1 MLRPW
6 ADALALAALRKEPNG
21 QTRLNRIAEQTV
33 RKAIA
38 GDMSA
43 IREIG
48 ERLDGRVN
56 LQPED
61 VAQIGA
67 TMQQPL
73 INALVAALV
82 DKKRIGDGAKVV
94 DAVAEMVDTKTKE

>member
-6 ADALALAALRKEPNG
+6 ADAIALAALRKEPNG
-21 QTRLNRIAEQTV
+21 QTRLNRIAEQLV
-33 RKAIA
+33 RKGMS

-67 TMQQPL
+67 SMQQPL

-82 DKKRIGDGAKVV
+82 QKKRPEDAKVI
-94 DAVAEMVDTKTKE
+94 DAVALMVDDKLKE

>member
-6 ADALALAALRKEPNG
+6 AEAIALAALRKEPNG
-21 QTRLNRIAEQTV
+21 QTRLNRIAEQLV
-33 RKAIA
+33 RKAQA
-38 GDMSA
+38 GDMAA
-43 IREIG
+43 IREVG

-67 TMQQPL
+67 SMQQPL

-82 DKKRIGDGAKVV
+82 DKKRVGDDTITV
-94 DAVAEMVDTKTKE
+94 DAVVEMVDNKLKG